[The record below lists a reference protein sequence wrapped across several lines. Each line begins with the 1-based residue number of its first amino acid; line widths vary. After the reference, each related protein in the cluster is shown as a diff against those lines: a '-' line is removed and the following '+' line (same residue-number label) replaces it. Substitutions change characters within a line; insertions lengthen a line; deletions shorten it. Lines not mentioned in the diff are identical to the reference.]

1 MFADSLDQAVA
12 YLDDKKNQDL
22 KLSIINQIENK

>member
-1 MFADSLDQAVA
+1 MFADSLVEAIA

-22 KLSIINQIENK
+22 KLSIINETKNK